1 MNVKA
6 SMNVMST
13 PTDMEMAEEDST
25 AGAPQEGALLKA
37 IIDEID
43 STQQALS
50 VTRKK
55 HKVPLGYISPA
66 DVKNFMTKHTI
77 SSLHSPSPAGMTSI
91 ALSWLSPGQFLTG
104 GNDKVI
110 QLYDRG
116 TDKVLTSLKGH
127 TKCVNHVAF
136 CERNGEP
143 TLVLSAGADK
153 IARVWAHN
161 TASDEYQSCATIRTH
176 KGDSWGLGMHPTSTL
191 IALLSLDRTNSLH
204 KLSGFTQV
212 YHSAAFE
219 DPLTALGIHPN
230 RALLALGT
238 PTSKIQICDVH
249 TGGIAASISP
259 PESTTGPFMINM
271 LLFSE
276 NGYHLLAP
284 DSLSSIGIWDLCKM
298 KVAHSIALGDSFH
311 CTWHAPR
318 WGIAS
323 TWRANV

>member
-66 DVKNFMTKHTI
+66 DVKIFTTKHTI

-110 QLYDRG
+110 QLYDHG
-116 TDKVLTSLKGH
+116 TDSVDL
-127 TKCVNHVAF
+127 
-136 CERNGEP
+136 P
-143 TLVLSAGADK
+143 QGA
-153 IARVWAHN
+153 
-161 TASDEYQSCATIRTH
+161 YQVCQPCR
-176 KGDSWGLGMHPTSTL
+176 
-191 IALLSLDRTNSLH
+191 LL
-204 KLSGFTQV
+204 
-212 YHSAAFE
+212 
-219 DPLTALGIHPN
+219 
-230 RALLALGT
+230 
-238 PTSKIQICDVH
+238 
-249 TGGIAASISP
+249 
-259 PESTTGPFMINM
+259 
-271 LLFSE
+271 
-276 NGYHLLAP
+276 
-284 DSLSSIGIWDLCKM
+284 
-298 KVAHSIALGDSFH
+298 
-311 CTWHAPR
+311 
-318 WGIAS
+318 
-323 TWRANV
+323 